1 VGTLLLDL
9 RYAARSLAKS
19 PAFTAAA
26 VLTLAIGIG
35 ANTALFSVVDAL
47 LLRAL
52 PYRESDRLVRISGE
66 RPGLDLDEAG
76 LSVPELDDLRARTDL
91 IEDVTGVYPITAN
104 LTGGERPRRVE
115 TLLVG
120 ENYFTL
126 LGTTPSRGRLFDSR
140 DAVPGIGPVAVISDA
155 LWRSTFGGDP
165 RAVGSTVRI
174 DIDPYTIVGVL
185 PPEFRHPGR
194 TLATDVEVWVPTG
207 FRASPFGP
215 PNRGETFL
223 AGALARLR
231 PGLDPA
237 AAQARLDALSASLR
251 EAHGDAYAAADRWRL
266 RTRPLREDLVADVR
280 TGILVLQGAVGLVLL
295 LACVNVA
302 GLLLARAS
310 ARRGEIAV
318 RRALG
323 AGRGRLVRQMLTE
336 SLLLAGVGAAA
347 GLSVALWATGALA
360 DLLPSGTPQV
370 HAVRVDGRVLAFTL
384 AVALA
389 SGVVFGLVPA
399 LRASSPAVGEDL
411 REGARA
417 GTAAGHARLRAG
429 LVAAQIAL
437 ALVLLVGAGLLA
449 RSLAELLRVSPGFEP
464 RNVLQAR
471 FWLPQPND
479 PPTGPYFALDRRA
492 AFARE
497 VLRRIESLPGVDG
510 AAASNDPPVS
520 ETGWYPT
527 LVPRSGPHAGE
538 PASAKANAVT
548 PGWFAQLGVPLVAGR
563 MLAETDVVDRPPVVL
578 VNETFARRHWPDG
591 EAVGQPLGF
600 GPADSDAPVFDV
612 VGVVGD
618 VRAEGL
624 DVEPPPQIFLPLY
637 QFPSLSG
644 TVLVR
649 ASGDPAAL
657 AAAVEREIR
666 AVDPDVPVYDVRSLE
681 AALAA
686 DVAPRRASAVLLGV
700 FACAALLLAAIGVYG
715 VASYVAHLR
724 TREIGIRLALGATA
738 RDVLRLTLRQG
749 VVLTGAGLA
758 AGVAASLALT
768 GLLRALLFG
777 VGARDVGTFAAVTV
791 VLAAAAL
798 AASWIPARRAARTD
812 PLTVLRYE

>member
-52 PYRESDRLVRISGE
+52 PYRASERLVRISGE
-66 RPGLDLDEAG
+66 RPGLDLNEAG

-91 IEDVTGVYPITAN
+91 VEEVTGVYPITAN

-120 ENYFTL
+120 ENYFTM
-126 LGTTPSRGRLFDSR
+126 LGTAPARGRLFDSR
-140 DAVPGIGPVAVISDA
+140 DAGPGIAPVAVISDA
-155 LWRSTFGGDP
+155 LWRTTFGGDP
-165 RAVGSTVRI
+165 AVLGSTVRL

-231 PGLDPA
+231 PGLSPV

-251 EAHGDAYAAADRWRL
+251 EAHGDAYPAADRWTL
-266 RTRPLREDLVADVR
+266 RARPLRDDLVADVR
-280 TGILVLQGAVGLVLL
+280 SGILVLQGAVGLVLL

-336 SLLLAGVGAAA
+336 SVLLAGLGAAA
-347 GLSVALWATGALA
+347 GLLVALWATGALA
-360 DLLPSGTPQV
+360 DLLPAGTPQV
-370 HAVRVDGRVLAFTL
+370 HLVRVDGRVLAFTL
-384 AVALA
+384 TVALA

-399 LRASSPAVGEDL
+399 LRASSAAVGEDL

-417 GTAAGHARLRAG
+417 GTGAGHARLRAA
-429 LVAAQIAL
+429 LVSAQIAL

-449 RSLAELLRVSPGFEP
+449 RSLVELLRVSPGFEP

-479 PPTGPYFALDRRA
+479 PPSGPYFARERQV

-497 VLRRIESLPGVDG
+497 VLRRVEALPGVDG
-510 AAASNDPPVS
+510 AAIANNAPVS
-520 ETGWYPT
+520 ETAWYPT
-527 LVPRSGPHAGE
+527 VVPRSGPRAGE
-538 PASAKANAVT
+538 AASARATAVT
-548 PGWFAQLGVPLVAGR
+548 PGWFTQLGVPLVRGR
-563 MLAETDVVDRPPVVL
+563 MLADTDVVDAPPVVF
-578 VNETFARRHWPDG
+578 VNETFARRSWPGADP
-591 EAVGQPLGF
+591 VGQRLGF
-600 GPADSDAPVFDV
+600 GSADSDGPVFEIA
-612 VGVVGD
+612 GVVGD
-618 VRAEGL
+618 VRAEGV
-624 DVEPPPQIFLPLY
+624 DTEAPPQLY
-637 QFPSLSG
+637 TAFFQYPSLAG

-649 ASGDPAAL
+649 SSGDPAAL
-657 AAAVEREIR
+657 ATAVEREIR
-666 AVDPDVPVYDVRSLE
+666 AVDPDVPVYDVRTLE
-681 AALAA
+681 AALAE
-686 DVAPRRASAVLLGV
+686 DVAPRRTSAALLGV
-700 FACAALLLAAIGVYG
+700 FACAALLLAAVGVYG
-715 VASYVAHLR
+715 VASYVAQLR

-738 RDVLRLTLRQG
+738 GDVLRLTLRQG
-749 VVLTGAGLA
+749 VLLTAAGLA

-768 GLLRALLFG
+768 GVLRALLFG
-777 VGARDVGTFAAVTV
+777 VGARDLATFAVVTA

-798 AASWIPARRAARTD
+798 AASWLPARRAARTD

>member
-1 VGTLLLDL
+1 VGPLLLDL

-52 PYRESDRLVRISGE
+52 PYRASDRLVRISGE

-76 LSVPELDDLRARTDL
+76 LSVPELDDLRARTEL
-91 IEDVTGVYPITAN
+91 VEEVTGIYPITAN

-126 LGTTPSRGRLFDSR
+126 LGATPARGRLFDSR
-140 DAVPGIGPVAVISDA
+140 DAVPGIAPVAVISDA
-155 LWRSTFGGDP
+155 LWRTTFGGDP

-174 DIDPYTIVGVL
+174 DIDPYTIIGVL
-185 PPEFRHPGR
+185 PPDFRHPGR

-215 PNRGETFL
+215 PDRGETFL

-237 AAQARLDALSASLR
+237 AAQARLDAFSASLR
-251 EAHGDAYAAADRWRL
+251 DAHGGAYPAADRWRL
-266 RTRPLREDLVADVR
+266 RTRPLRDDLVADVR

-347 GLSVALWATGALA
+347 GLFLAVWATGALA
-360 DLLPSGTPQV
+360 GLLPSGTPQV
-370 HAVRVDGRVLAFTL
+370 HPVGVDGRVLAFTL

-399 LRASSPAVGEDL
+399 LRASSAAVGDDL

-417 GTAAGHARLRAG
+417 GTGAAHARLRAG
-429 LVAAQIAL
+429 LVSAQIAL

-464 RNVLQAR
+464 RHVLQAR

-497 VLRRIESLPGVDG
+497 VLRRVEVLPGVEG
-510 AAASNDPPVS
+510 AAIANDPPIS
-520 ETGWYPT
+520 QTAWYPT
-527 LVPRSGPHAGE
+527 VVPRSGPHAGE
-538 PASAKANAVT
+538 AASARANAVT
-548 PGWFAQLGVPLVAGR
+548 PGWFTQLRVPLIRGR
-563 MLAETDVVDRPPVVL
+563 LLAETDVVGSPAVIL
-578 VNETFARRHWPDG
+578 VNETLARRHWPAAD
-591 EAVGQPLGF
+591 AVGQRLGF
-600 GPADSDAPVFDV
+600 GPADSDAPVFEI

-618 VRAEGL
+618 VRSEGL
-624 DVEPPPQIFLPLY
+624 HADAPPQIYTPFL

-657 AAAVEREIR
+657 ATAVEREIR
-666 AVDPDVPVYDVRSLE
+666 AVDPDVPVYDVRTLE

-749 VVLTGAGLA
+749 LVLTAVGLA
-758 AGVAASLALT
+758 VGVAASLALT

-777 VGARDVGTFAAVTV
+777 VGARDVGTFAAVTL

-798 AASWIPARRAARTD
+798 AASWLPARRASRTD